1 MNVYLCMSNSL
12 SVDNSHYSGY
22 FSSVVVACVTRNVEV
37 VGSIPCSANSML
49 TCVIVHVY
57 MYVIVK

>member
-1 MNVYLCMSNSL
+1 MSNSL

-49 TCVIVHVY
+49 NCVIVHVY
-57 MYVIVK
+57 MYVIVE